1 MPLDFTP
8 LDSIQEEHEQER
20 VAQCSHSLQILA
32 LLVEFSPEC
41 TGACFNVEMRAG
53 GSCTGLEKRALVHSD
68 VASGQLA
75 FDPARKRTCTCTPTS
90 RRACRSAL
98 CGIDDLPRGNL
109 M

>member
-75 FDPARKRTCTCTPTS
+75 FDPARAS
-90 RRACRSAL
+90 VRAHARPLRDEPAGQLYAGLMICREET
-98 CGIDDLPRGNL
+98 
-109 M
+109 